1 MLRGEDS
8 GKDEGRWLLSR
19 NVWRQHVPGCLC
31 WRKDF
36 FLRSFLDV
44 VCYHILEGELSVCL
58 FTSKSYRIE
67 GQVRQ
72 ERRGIW
78 GEPSTGSH
86 CAGAQS
92 FPLTRLQDTR
102 PCSSIEESLI
112 WTEWHRDWNL
122 LRQLLW
128 EGETGCSIMLSIR
141 QDKNLLFL
149 NQKIIKNIE
158 WAILYFS
165 GSHLKETTK
174 SSIG

>member
-1 MLRGEDS
+1 MTKAWQGYLCHFASMPHYPLVSWS
-8 GKDEGRWLLSR
+8 GLLVQSLPQIQD
-19 NVWRQHVPGCLC
+19 VWSTPLGCNSCGL
-31 WRKDF
+31 
-36 FLRSFLDV
+36 LPDV
-44 VCYHILEGELSVCL
+44 SPRC
-58 FTSKSYRIE
+58 
-67 GQVRQ
+67 Q
-72 ERRGIW
+72 ERLFHSYTTYTSPNSVASPQKADPALD
-78 GEPSTGSH
+78 PSFS
-86 CAGAQS
+86 C
-92 FPLTRLQDTR
+92 RLQDTR